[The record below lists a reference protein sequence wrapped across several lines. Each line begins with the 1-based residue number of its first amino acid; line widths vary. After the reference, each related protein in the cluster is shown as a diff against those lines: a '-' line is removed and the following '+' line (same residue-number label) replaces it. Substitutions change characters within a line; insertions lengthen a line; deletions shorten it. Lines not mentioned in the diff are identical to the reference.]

1 MIPTPGKGETGT
13 VAVFLAWLC
22 LAGAAFAQGV
32 MLTPD
37 GEPAEQ
43 VLSVPYAFYNEAF
56 GVAAGYVYGVVGYP
70 QKQATLLTT
79 VMAGSR
85 GSAMGFLLGRDIQ
98 IPHVERLFLDPV
110 ISVGY
115 FGDAEAFIDGNPRFA
130 GERAGSNESDE
141 ENYLEGEGWDNFFRM
156 RLKYLLP
163 VGQGRDTII
172 DAYTIEEGLL
182 ISEPRGGASLNPLSS
197 GKCYIEIRPFYRW
210 QQIEGD
216 DADVD
221 LKTNGLDVA
230 FFWDN
235 RDFFANPSKG
245 NSLRLKYSRDFGLFD
260 SNTAW
265 TSLDGELDAYI
276 PLGPSEH
283 FRQRVI
289 ALDVWTSYS
298 PTWDEEDNG
307 EIDNRP
313 PAYTGATLGG
323 LWRMRGYPSQ
333 RFNDKAAVYYSAELR
348 VIPEWNPFK
357 DWAQLQKYLG
367 VQWLQL
373 VPFFEVGRVAP
384 SWNVGELHSDMKWDA
399 GFGLRLW
406 AKGLVARVDTAV
418 SEEGAQVQ
426 MMISQPFQF

>member
-1 MIPTPGKGETGT
+1 MTPTPGKGATGT
-13 VAVFLAWLC
+13 VAVLLVWFC
-22 LAGAAFAQGV
+22 LAGGASAQGV
-32 MLTPD
+32 ALTPD

-43 VLSVPYAFYNEAF
+43 VLSVPYAFYNETF

-70 QKQATLLTT
+70 QKQSLLLAT
-79 VMAGSR
+79 VMAGSQ
-85 GSAMGFLLGRDIQ
+85 GSAMGFLMGRDIQ
-98 IPHVERLFLDPV
+98 IPQVERVFLDPV

-115 FGDAEAFIDGNPRFA
+115 FGDTEAYIDGNPRFA

-163 VGQGRDTII
+163 VGQGRGKII
-172 DAYTIEEGLL
+172 GAYTVERGLL
-182 ISEPRGGASLNPLSS
+182 ISEPLGGTSLNPLSS
-197 GKCYIEIRPFYRW
+197 GKSYIEIRPFYRW

-216 DADVD
+216 DADTD
-221 LKTNGLDVA
+221 LKTNGLDVS
-230 FFWDN
+230 FYWDN

-245 NSLRLKYSRDFGLFD
+245 NSLRLRYSRDFGLFD

-265 TSLDGELDAYI
+265 TSLDGELDVYI

-283 FRQRVI
+283 FRQRVV

-298 PTWDEEDNG
+298 PTWDEQDNG
-307 EIDNRP
+307 EIGNRP

-323 LWRMRGYPSQ
+323 LWRMRGYPAQ

-348 VIPEWNPFK
+348 VIPEWNPFE
-357 DWAQLQKYLG
+357 DMPWLQKYLG

-384 SWNVGELHSDMKWDA
+384 S
-399 GFGLRLW
+399 
-406 AKGLVARVDTAV
+406 
-418 SEEGAQVQ
+418 
-426 MMISQPFQF
+426 